1 MRLYRQNSLELIQ
14 LFSMKFV
21 SFCSDALLPR
31 LTLKMD
37 DSFLPSYFQSC
48 CCALQSLSGCC
59 DSTSRGYVLPSQM
72 PQKWRQKIEGI
83 LKHLEAYEIVIAVM
97 DQERD

>member
-1 MRLYRQNSLELIQ
+1 
-14 LFSMKFV
+14 
-21 SFCSDALLPR
+21 
-31 LTLKMD
+31 
-37 DSFLPSYFQSC
+37 
-48 CCALQSLSGCC
+48 
-59 DSTSRGYVLPSQM
+59 M